1 MQGVVGS
8 PLSAHPR
15 LIGWVSGTGENTSCS
30 ILHDI
35 VDSRRLSVSLRRI
48 HDSFARHRRP
58 ANDCAPVAA
67 TGGEIGSCKEGN
79 PEAGGQRRLR
89 GTANPPWPE
98 HCAFQ
103 GSFEY
108 HSHHNYIDFTM
119 GKVHTKY
126 VCQSCAFESTRWM
139 GKCPNCEAWNT
150 FVEEVE
156 APKTRGRHA
165 ASAKSSS
172 AAIPMTEVS
181 VAEEPR
187 TSTHIPEFDRVLG
200 GGIVPGSVVL
210 VGGDP
215 GIGKSTLM
223 LQMASSLAA
232 QVVLYITGEE
242 SVHQIRMRSE
252 RLGIEPSD
260 RLLLLAETN
269 LDVIGT
275 LLEKSNPDLV
285 IVDSIQTM
293 FRSDFESAPGTVSQ
307 VREATAQFV
316 RFSKTRNVPVFLV
329 GHVTKEGV
337 IAGPRVVEHMVD
349 TVLQFEGEQH
359 YAHRILRALKNR
371 FGPTNEIGIFEM
383 QDRGLKE
390 VANPSETF
398 LAERRTGAPGSTV
411 VASMEGTRPLL
422 LEVQALVAPTSYGVP
437 QRSSTG
443 FDPRRLQ
450 MLLAVLERR
459 VGLHVGQYDVF
470 ANIVGGVHVDEPA
483 VDVGMA
489 LAIVSSLQDAAV
501 DPHLVAV
508 GEVGLG
514 GEIRTV
520 SQMEMRVGEAGKLGF
535 KRCIVPRSSLKM
547 RNGNIELVEVE
558 SVEQAIRA
566 AITGPSAPNP

>member
-1 MQGVVGS
+1 MFES
-8 PLSAHPR
+8 HL
-15 LIGWVSGTGENTSCS
+15 
-30 ILHDI
+30 
-35 VDSRRLSVSLRRI
+35 
-48 HDSFARHRRP
+48 
-58 ANDCAPVAA
+58 
-67 TGGEIGSCKEGN
+67 
-79 PEAGGQRRLR
+79 
-89 GTANPPWPE
+89 PPD
-98 HCAFQ
+98 
-103 GSFEY
+103 
-108 HSHHNYIDFTM
+108 YIDFVM
-119 GKVHTKY
+119 SKVHSKY

-139 GKCPNCEAWNT
+139 GKCPNCEAWNS

-156 APKTRGRHA
+156 APKARGRHA
-165 ASAKSSS
+165 GSVKSSS
-172 AAIPMTEVS
+172 AAIPITDVT

-187 TSTHIPEFDRVLG
+187 TSTRIPEFDRVLG

-223 LQMASSLAA
+223 LQMASSLTSLT
-232 QVVLYITGEE
+232 VLYITGEE

-252 RLGIEPSD
+252 RLGIRPSEQ
-260 RLLLLAETN
+260 LLLLAETD

-275 LLEKSNPDLV
+275 LLEKSRPDLV
-285 IVDSIQTM
+285 VVDSIQTM
-293 FRSDFESAPGTVSQ
+293 YRSDFESAPGTVSQ

-316 RFSKTRNVPVFLV
+316 RFSKTRNVPVFLI

-383 QDRGLKE
+383 QDSGLRE
-390 VANPSETF
+390 VLNPSEVF
-398 LAERRTGAPGSTV
+398 LAERRTGASGSTV
-411 VASMEGTRPLL
+411 VASIEGTRPLL

-459 VGLHVGQYDVF
+459 VGLRLGQYDVF
-470 ANIVGGVHVDEPA
+470 VNVVGGVRVDEPA
-483 VDVGMA
+483 VDMGMA
-489 LAIVSSLQDAAV
+489 LSIVSSLQDVAV
-501 DPHLVAV
+501 DPGVVAV

-520 SQMEMRVGEAGKLGF
+520 SQMEKRVSEAGKLGF
-535 KRCIVPRSSLKM
+535 KRCLLPRCGIKN
-547 RNGNIELVEVE
+547 RNGGIELKEVE
-558 SVEQAIRA
+558 SVDQAIQA
-566 AITGPSAPNP
+566 AITDPSRPTP